1 MKKEA
6 LILTILL
13 VILIYSTSFA
23 IAVACTDDSDCGDN
37 EICIEKVC
45 EKNNSA
51 AEITSGSNEDTKID
65 KAYQC
70 LENKV
75 KDKCSSLSSEE
86 KVFSLLAIEKC
97 KDEVISDSKYKSD
110 LKYTAQAIFAL
121 DKVSASTDDAEN
133 WLFTQKAISEEVV
146 WYLQI
151 ESNEATSCTI
161 TYLPDTIKNSIT
173 IGEDKKINSNAGTCL
188 SLSEGNYWLRV
199 DPSCYEKEFEISCN
213 KGFQTN
219 LLFKKKTSSTI
230 YVSEKTTSASAEGKT
245 TEKINSVCFSKA
257 GKCDYEGSLWAA
269 IALDFKGNNVYDYVP
284 YLITMAEENK
294 NFIPNSF
301 LYYLIGSG
309 DFRSQ
314 ILLQQKENKYWDES
328 GDKFYDTALA
338 LFPFSDD
345 PSQKTNSKN
354 WLLEVQDSDGCWQ
367 GNIRNTAFLL
377 NSIWPR
383 DLSIAVDDTEDC
395 EDSNFFCMSRINCE
409 GNVLD
414 DYDCSGALICCDSKK
429 ELETCSE
436 QNGKPCASGEICSG
450 GNLVDSFD
458 LGTAKCCVGGEC
470 KVQEQESECVSNS
483 GECRP
488 YGCESNEETAP
499 YDCDYQEYTCC
510 VQKTTEAKSY
520 WWIWLLVILIVLV
533 LIAIIFRNKLR
544 PYWFRIKSKF
554 GKGSPPQRAPP
565 RPGLPPPSSRIPLFN
580 PSARRILP
588 PSQPMQ
594 RRLPQKSPGEIDNIL
609 KKLKE
614 MGK

>member
-1 MKKEA
+1 MKMKKEV
-6 LILTILL
+6 LSSVILL
-13 VILIYSTSFA
+13 VTLIFITSFI
-23 IAVACTDDSDCGDN
+23 IAV
-37 EICIEKVC
+37 E
-45 EKNNSA
+45 NNS
-51 AEITSGSNEDTKID
+51 ENQTGTQITSVSNEETKIN

-97 KDEVISDSKYKSD
+97 KDEVLSDSKYKSD

-133 WLFTQKAISEEVV
+133 WLFTQKAISEDVI

-151 ESNEATSCTI
+151 ESNEATSCVI
-161 TYLPDTIKNSIT
+161 TYLPDQTKNSIT

-188 SLSEGNYWLRV
+188 SLSEGNYWLKV
-199 DPSCYEKEFEISCN
+199 DPSCYEKEFEISCD

-219 LLFKKKTSSTI
+219 LLFRKKTSSTI

-257 GKCDYEGSLWAA
+257 GKCDYEGSLWAV
-269 IALDFKGNNVYDYVP
+269 IALDFKGNDVYDYFP

-294 NFIPNSF
+294 NFLPNSF

-338 LFPFSDD
+338 LFPFPDD

-383 DLSIAVDDTEDC
+383 SLNVEVVNAKDC
-395 EDSNFFCMSRINCE
+395 ENSKFYCMSRINCK
-409 GNVLD
+409 GNVLN
-414 DYDCSGALICCDSKK
+414 DYDCSGALICCDAKK
-429 ELETCSE
+429 ELGTCSE
-436 QNGKPCASGEICSG
+436 QNGKSCASGEICFG
-450 GNLVDSFD
+450 GELLDSSD

-470 KVQEQESECVSNS
+470 KVQEQQTECVSNN
-483 GECRP
+483 GVCRA
-488 YGCESNEETAP
+488 YGCEANEQTAL
-499 YDCDYQEYTCC
+499 YGCDFQDTCC
-510 VQKTTEAKSY
+510 IQKTTQTKSY
-520 WWIWLLVILIVLV
+520 WWIWLLIILIVLV
-533 LIAIIFRNKLR
+533 LIAILFRNKLR

-554 GKGSPPQRAPP
+554 GKGSPPQNRGPP

-580 PSARRILP
+580 IPARRILP
-588 PSQPMQ
+588 PSRPMQ
-594 RRLPQKSPGEIDNIL
+594 RRVPQKSPGEIDNIL